1 MARKP
6 SRKTFD
12 AAARGPLN
20 GVRVVDLS
28 RLVAGNILTLQ
39 LADFGAEVIKVEPPE
54 GDTLRSWRVKGV
66 ETAWKVYSRNKKSVA
81 LDLRSDAGRAIV
93 RELVK
98 TAAILVESFRPGVL
112 EDMQLSPAELH
123 EINPRLVIVRISGWG
138 QDGRYRHKPGF
149 GTLIE
154 GYSGFASMNG
164 FGDRE
169 PVLPPMYLA
178 DCMAALNGYGAVLVA
193 LREVE
198 MNGGQGQV
206 MDLPLFDPLYSM
218 LGPQAA
224 NYKLTGEVKV
234 RTGSRSTNAAPRNVY
249 QTRDGHWVCLSA
261 STQGMAE
268 RVLVKIGRPEL
279 VKDPKFSTNIERVKN
294 GLELDRIIGGF
305 IKERDL
311 AENLKY
317 FDEAGVTIGPV
328 YDIAQITQDDY
339 VLEREALIE
348 IPDAEMPGNDLPTHP
363 VVPRMSGTPG
373 ALKSAAPR
381 IGEHNEAL
389 LKPLLGEA
397 EYDKRLAAIDFT
409 VAMTDGV
416 TGDLL
421 DIDACATGAC
431 PVR

>member
-1 MARKP
+1 MAKRPAK
-6 SRKTFD
+6 KTFTPS
-12 AAARGPLN
+12 ALGPLN

-28 RLVAGNILTLQ
+28 RLVAGNVLTLQ
-39 LADFGAEVIKVEPPE
+39 LADFGAEVIKIEPPE
-54 GDTLRSWRVKGV
+54 GDTLRSWKVQGV

-81 LDLRSDAGRAIV
+81 LDLRTDAGRAVV
-93 RELVK
+93 RGLARS
-98 TAAILVESFRPGVL
+98 AAILVESFRPGVL
-112 EDMQLSPAELH
+112 EDMGLSPAELH

-164 FGDRE
+164 FEDRE

-178 DCMAALNGYGAVLVA
+178 DAMAALNGYGAVMVA

-198 MNGGQGQV
+198 VNGGKGQTL
-206 MDLPLFDPLYSM
+206 DLPLFDPLFSV

-224 NYKLTGEVKV
+224 NHKLTGEVKV
-234 RTGSRSTNAAPRNVY
+234 RSGSRSTNAAPRNVY

-279 VKDPKFSTNIERVKN
+279 VKDPRFSTNIERVRN
-294 GLELDRIIGGF
+294 GIELDRIIGGF
-305 IKERDL
+305 IAERDL
-311 AENLKY
+311 DENLRY

-328 YDIAQITQDDY
+328 YDISQIVQDDY
-339 VLEREALIE
+339 VLERESLIE
-348 IPDAEMPGNDLPTHP
+348 IPDDEMGELPTHP
-363 VVPRMSGTPG
+363 VVPRLSGTPG

-389 LKPLLGEA
+389 LKPLLGAA
-397 EYDKRLAAIDFT
+397 EYDKLCAA
-409 VAMTDGV
+409 
-416 TGDLL
+416 
-421 DIDACATGAC
+421 GAISKGKKK
-431 PVR
+431 

>member
-1 MARKP
+1 MNTKKP
-6 SRKTFD
+6 TKKTFTPT
-12 AAARGPLN
+12 ARGPLD

-81 LDLRSDAGRAIV
+81 LDLRSEAGREIV
-93 RELVK
+93 KKLAQD
-98 TAAILVESFRPGVL
+98 AAILVESFRPGVL
-112 EDMQLSPAELH
+112 EAMGLAPAELH
-123 EINPRLVIVRISGWG
+123 ALNPKLVIVRISGWG
-138 QDGRYRHKPGF
+138 QDGRYKHKPGF

-164 FGDRE
+164 FADRE

-178 DCMAALNGYGAVLVA
+178 DCMAALNGYGAVMVA

-198 MNGGQGQV
+198 INGGRGQTL
-206 MDLPLFDPLYSM
+206 DLPLFDPLFSM

-249 QTRDGHWVCLSA
+249 ETRDGHWVCLSA

-268 RVLVKIGRPEL
+268 RVLTKIGRPEL
-279 VKDPKFSTNIERVKN
+279 VKDPRFATNIERVRH
-294 GLELDRIIGGF
+294 GEELDRIIGGF

-311 AENLKY
+311 DANLKF

-328 YDIAQITQDDY
+328 YDISQIVQDDY
-339 VLEREALIE
+339 VLERESLIE
-348 IPDAEMPGNDLPTHP
+348 IPDAEMGELPTHP
-363 VVPRMSGTPG
+363 IVPRMSGTPG
-373 ALKSAAPR
+373 ALKTAAPKV
-381 IGEHNEAL
+381 GEHNEAL
-389 LKPLLGEA
+389 LRPLLGDA
-397 EYDKRLAAIDFT
+397 EYAKLKQN
-409 VAMTDGV
+409 GV
-416 TGDLL
+416 
-421 DIDACATGAC
+421 IK
-431 PVR
+431 